1 MLELVSERPEDRSA
15 ELIARLT
22 ARGNS
27 ATKVERRITG
37 YLLSNLG
44 EIPFETGASLAE
56 KAGVSAASISRF
68 CRSIGYSDIK
78 ELKASLK
85 SGSGEPAWLIG
96 DKLHEFHK
104 RSLVDNLQ
112 LSIALE
118 REISALTAVY
128 AQAVTAEFD
137 RVVQRLALSPKVF
150 VAGFQAERGHSASL
164 ANNLQYLRPGV
175 FQADVAGGHFAEI
188 LLSDPAKTCLVLFDG
203 RRYSRLTRDLAFA
216 AEARG
221 ILVTLISDPYCSWAR
236 GKVSEILTVQ
246 TDLNHFWDST
256 SAMSSLIGLLANGV
270 FKVLGATEV
279 EARMESVS
287 TLYDHFIG
295 HFGNDGRADV

>member
-1 MLELVSERPEDRSA
+1 MPELVSEKPDDRSA

-22 ARGNS
+22 AFANS
-27 ATKVERRITG
+27 ASKVERRIADH
-37 YLLSNLG
+37 LLANLG
-44 EIPFETGASLAE
+44 DLPFETGASLAE

-68 CRSIGYSDIK
+68 CRALGYDDIK
-78 ELKASLK
+78 DLKASLR

-96 DKLHEFHK
+96 DKLQEFHQ
-104 RSLVDNLQ
+104 RSLMGNRQ

-118 REISALTAVY
+118 KEIAALTAVY
-128 AQAVTAEFD
+128 ALAVTAEFD
-137 RVVQRLALSPKVF
+137 RVVRRLAHCPKVF
-150 VAGFQAERGHSASL
+150 VAGFQAERGHGASL
-164 ANNLQYLRPGV
+164 ANSLQYLRPGV
-175 FQADVAGGHFAEI
+175 FQVDVAGGHFAEI
-188 LLSDPAKTCLVLFDG
+188 LLSDPSKTCLVVFDG

-221 ILVTLISDPYCSWAR
+221 IPVTLISDPYCSWAR

-246 TDLNHFWDST
+246 TDLNHFWDAT

-270 FKVLGATEV
+270 FKVLGAAEV

-287 TLYDHFIG
+287 TLYDQFIG
-295 HFGNDGRADV
+295 HVGKDERASA